1 MSDQQMILLFY
12 EHAQNNMFSV
22 FFIKTHIIFTSY
34 TQFDNTENLV
44 YYFKESIAL

>member
-22 FFIKTHIIFTSY
+22 FFYKDTHDFY
-34 TQFDNTENLV
+34 KL
-44 YYFKESIAL
+44 YSIW